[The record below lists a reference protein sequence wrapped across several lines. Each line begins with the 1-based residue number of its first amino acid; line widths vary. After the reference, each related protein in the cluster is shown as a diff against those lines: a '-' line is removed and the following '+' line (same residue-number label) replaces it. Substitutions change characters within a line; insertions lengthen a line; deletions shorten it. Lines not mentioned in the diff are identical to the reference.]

1 MAKYHTKEYKP
12 LFFISGRNSKY
23 LNNIKGFTDNF
34 VFVLKM
40 ERIAN
45 FKYRKNTNKVGNLLC
60 E

>member
-45 FKYRKNTNKVGNLLC
+45 FKYRKKHK
-60 E
+60 